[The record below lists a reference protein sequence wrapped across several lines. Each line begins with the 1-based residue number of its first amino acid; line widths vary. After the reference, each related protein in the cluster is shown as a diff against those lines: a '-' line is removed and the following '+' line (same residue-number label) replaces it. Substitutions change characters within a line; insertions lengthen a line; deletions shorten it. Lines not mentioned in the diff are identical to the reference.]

1 MKIFDENEP
10 LVAYKAKSFSNKKI
24 NGFFIMLFVFLVISL
39 FFNLFLFNSLMNSK
53 FEIENYKNN
62 TLESY

>member
-24 NGFFIMLFVFLVISL
+24 NGFFIMLFVYYR
-39 FFNLFLFNSLMNSK
+39 LM
-53 FEIENYKNN
+53 FTI
-62 TLESY
+62 